1 MLNKFIIPIDL
12 LASRFIIDDGLVI
25 VVNHCS
31 FYVVITET
39 TTIITIMSYAKI
51 NHCPNYV

>member
-1 MLNKFIIPIDL
+1 MYLAEILNKFIIPIDL

-39 TTIITIMSYAKI
+39 TTIITIMS
-51 NHCPNYV
+51 